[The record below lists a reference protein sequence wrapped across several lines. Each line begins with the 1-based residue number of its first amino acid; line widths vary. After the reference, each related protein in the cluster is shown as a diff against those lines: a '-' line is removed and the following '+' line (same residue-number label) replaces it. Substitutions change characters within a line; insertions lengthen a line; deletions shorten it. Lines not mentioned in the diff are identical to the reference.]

1 MGSAYEVQGRRIERD
16 AKTRR
21 LLCNDVRLIAAS
33 DSGAAFLEAEKL
45 VADGF
50 TAWVFRT
57 IMEAGVK
64 RYSLLRVQGPK
75 KDG

>member
-21 LLCNDVRLIAAS
+21 LLRNDVRLIAAS
-33 DSGAAFLEAEKL
+33 DSAAAFLEAEKL
-45 VADGF
+45 VANGF

-75 KDG
+75 KAG